1 MAEFTDAIIKIIDKK
16 IKTIDTAEL
25 DLYGQLNDV
34 EKIIFEDL
42 KKAINKLNVDGGT
55 IQFDEKNIDLVNQLD
70 RVMIEAIQGSNM
82 PSAITKYLRNFQ
94 TISDFNFDIHKNVND
109 LSKTELEKLV
119 SPIQKLSVERTLN
132 GLTGSGVNTNFI
144 EPVRQGIFQ
153 NIVAGTNRTQ
163 LEQYLSNYV
172 LGNPNVD
179 GLYSRYVKQVSRD
192 ALNQFDGQTNA
203 RIADEFGLDAFRYV
217 GSLIDDSRPQCRR
230 WIGKRVLQKSELQSE
245 INWANNNGTGMIS
258 GTTPDNFSIYR
269 GGYNCRHAA
278 IPFKLTKSQR
288 EKLDKQQPVD
298 SKTET
303 EINTDIKKIKSK
315 IKQGK
320 KPTPIDDFS
329 KNNIFSSIDVKD
341 KKTFVDLL
349 QNQDDSI
356 GISIE
361 NKTSISIMNDVE
373 NFSVTKKTNPF
384 NSLNVKIVPMGDN
397 SGGLCNIYND
407 YVSIRYNPKQGEQIL
422 NRGYDNEL
430 ELFQQ
435 REIFKNEQLSKIVK
449 DYKPRIGERRQ
460 STIEIDGTKYSV
472 DFVSSLNSE
481 NQIVYRTFSISDI
494 SQSIDKN
501 VATTITHE
509 FSHLI
514 HNKLDPKFGLQGVSQ
529 IRVPKPQRDII
540 TDFAKKKGMKLIDS
554 PTIYG
559 ETNWSEFYAECS
571 TAYIHAP
578 KWFEKYH
585 KKAFDFFVE
594 LNESEYKFDLK
605 TLTQYK

>member
-1 MAEFTDAIIKIIDKK
+1 MAEFTDAIIKIVDKK
-16 IKTIDTAEL
+16 IKTIETAEL

-42 KKAINKLNVDGGT
+42 KKAINKLNVEGGT
-55 IQFDEKNIDLVNQLD
+55 IQFDEKNIDLVNSLD
-70 RVMIEAIQGSNM
+70 RIMIESIQRSNM
-82 PSAITKYLRNFQ
+82 PSAITTYLRNFQ
-94 TISDFNFDIHKNVND
+94 TISEFNFDVQKDVND

-119 SPIQKLSVERTLN
+119 SPFQKIAVKRTLN

-163 LEQYLSNYV
+163 MEEYLQNYI

-179 GLYSRYVKQVSRD
+179 GLYSRYVKQVTRD
-192 ALNQFDGQTNA
+192 ALGQFDGQTNA

-258 GTTPDNFSIYR
+258 GTTPDNFAVFR

-288 EKLDKQQPVD
+288 EKLDQKQPVD

-315 IKQGK
+315 IKKVKQPNG
-320 KPTPIDDFS
+320 IDNFS
-329 KNNIFSSIDVKD
+329 KNNIFSSVDIND
-341 KKTFVDLL
+341 KNTFVKLL

-361 NKTSISIMNDVE
+361 NKTSIAIMNDVE
-373 NFSVTKKTNPF
+373 NFSVTKTTNPF
-384 NSLNVKIVPMGDN
+384 NSLNIKVVPMGDN

-407 YVSIRYNPKQGEQIL
+407 YVSIRYNPKQGDKII
-422 NRGYDNEL
+422 NRGYDKEL
-430 ELFQQ
+430 DLFQQ
-435 REIFKNEQLSKIVK
+435 KEIFVNEQLSKLIK
-449 DYKPRIGERRQ
+449 GYKPKIGERRQ
-460 STIEIDGTKYSV
+460 GVIEIDGEKFSC
-472 DFVSSLNSE
+472 DFVSSLNSDKE
-481 NQIVYRTFSISDI
+481 IVYRAFSISDI
-494 SQSIDKN
+494 ATTIDKN

-514 HNKLDPKFGLQGVSQ
+514 HNKLDPKFDLEGVGK
-529 IRVPKPQRDII
+529 IRIPKQQRDII
-540 TDFAKKKGMKLIDS
+540 TEFAKKKGFKLIDS

-578 KWFEKYH
+578 TWFEKYH